1 MAEIRA
7 DWSRE
12 EPTDWEDP
20 EEAERLDDPKD
31 CEEEPEERAEELGE
45 IEEEP
50 EEREEEPV
58 ELLGCPEEETEDVE
72 VGLAVICTNPGSSV
86 LSSV

>member
-1 MAEIRA
+1 M
-7 DWSRE
+7 
-12 EPTDWEDP
+12 
-20 EEAERLDDPKD
+20 DDPKD
-31 CEEEPEERAEELGE
+31 SEEEPEKKAEEPGE

-50 EEREEEPV
+50 DEREGKLEETKDEPV
-58 ELLGCPEEETEDVE
+58 GLLGCPEEETEDVE

>member
-1 MAEIRA
+1 M
-7 DWSRE
+7 
-12 EPTDWEDP
+12 
-20 EEAERLDDPKD
+20 DDPND
-31 CEEEPEERAEELGE
+31 SEEEPEEKAEEPGE

-50 EEREEEPV
+50 DEREGKLEETKDEPV